1 MNKKIFTS
9 MCLSTLLF
17 TLILT
22 LGAYAQNDSITL
34 VTTKWNIQKIA
45 KGVVWKQFSFRGN
58 LFGSNQNINILE
70 VRQGKRHL
78 FEVVDNGKILKP
90 TSEFGKETGA
100 LAAVNGTFFN
110 VKEGGSVDYIRV
122 NGKVFHQNQ
131 LQNGIRGFHQRS
143 ALAISSG
150 KLRIGKWNDREDW
163 ESDLKAEDIMV
174 SGPLLVT
181 DHKTEPLDSVSFN
194 VTRHPRTAVALT
206 SKNRVLLITVDGRN
220 ENAAG
225 MSLFELRNV
234 MKWLNTAN
242 GINLDG
248 GGSST
253 LWIAGQPDNGVVNY
267 PCDNKKWDHAG
278 ERKVAN
284 VVTITKKHENSK

>member
-1 MNKKIFTS
+1 MSGLFRLAIRI
-9 MCLSTLLF
+9 CILSF
-17 TLILT
+17 AMVLT
-22 LGAYAQNDSITL
+22 IVAYSQNDSITL
-34 VTTKWNIQKIA
+34 VTANWNTTKIA
-45 KGVVWKQFSFRGN
+45 KGVVWKQYSFRGN

-70 VRQGKRHL
+70 VRQGRKRQ
-78 FEVVDNGKILKP
+78 FGVVDNGKILQP
-90 TSEFGKETGA
+90 TSEFGRETGA

-110 VKEGGSVDYIRV
+110 VKEGGSVDYIKV
-122 NGKVFHQNQ
+122 DGKVLHQNQ
-131 LQNGIRGFHQRS
+131 LQNGKREFHQRS
-143 ALAISSG
+143 ALAISGG
-150 KLRIGKWNDREDW
+150 KLRIEKWNDREDW

-181 DHKTEPLDSVSFN
+181 AHKPELLDSVSFN

-206 SKNRVLLITVDGRN
+206 SKKRVLLITIDGRN

-225 MSLFELRNV
+225 MSLFELRNI
-234 MKWLNTAN
+234 MRWLGSTD

-248 GGSST
+248 GGSTT
-253 LWIAGQPDNGVVNY
+253 LWMNNQPENGVVNY

-284 VVTITKKHENSK
+284 ILSLKNN

>member
-58 LFGSNQNINILE
+58 LFGSNQNINIVE
-70 VRQGKRHL
+70 VKQGKKHR
-78 FEVVDNGKILKP
+78 FDVVDNGKILKP
-90 TSEFGKETGA
+90 TSEFGKEADAMG
-100 LAAVNGTFFN
+100 AVNGTFFN
-110 VKEGGSVDYIRV
+110 VKEGGSVDYIKI
-122 NGKVFHQNQ
+122 NGKVLHQNQ
-131 LQNGIRGFHQRS
+131 LTNGTRGFHQRS
-143 ALAISSG
+143 ALAIADG
-150 KLRIGKWNDREDW
+150 RVRIEKWNGHEQW
-163 ESDLKAEDIMV
+163 ETELQASDLMV
-174 SGPLLVT
+174 SGPLLISERRP
-181 DHKTEPLDSVSFN
+181 EPLDSSSFN

-234 MKWLNTAN
+234 MKWINSTD

-284 VVTITKKHENSK
+284 ALCVSSKQKHSK

>member
-1 MNKKIFTS
+1 M
-9 MCLSTLLF
+9 
-17 TLILT
+17 
-22 LGAYAQNDSITL
+22 
-34 VTTKWNIQKIA
+34 
-45 KGVVWKQFSFRGN
+45 
-58 LFGSNQNINILE
+58 
-70 VRQGKRHL
+70 
-78 FEVVDNGKILKP
+78 
-90 TSEFGKETGA
+90 
-100 LAAVNGTFFN
+100 
-110 VKEGGSVDYIRV
+110 
-122 NGKVFHQNQ
+122 
-131 LQNGIRGFHQRS
+131 RGFHQKS
-143 ALAISSG
+143 ALAIADG
-150 KLRIGKWNDREDW
+150 KLRIEKWNGNADW
-163 ESDLKAEDIMV
+163 ETELQADDLMV
-174 SGPLLVT
+174 TGPLLVSE
-181 DHKTEPLDSVSFN
+181 HKLEPLDSVSFN
-194 VTRHPRTAVALT
+194 VTRHPRTAVALS